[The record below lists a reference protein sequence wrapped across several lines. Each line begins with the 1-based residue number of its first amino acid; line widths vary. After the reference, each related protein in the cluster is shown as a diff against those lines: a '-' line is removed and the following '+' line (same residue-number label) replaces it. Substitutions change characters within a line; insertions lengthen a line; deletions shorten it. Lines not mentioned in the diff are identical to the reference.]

1 MKILVIQPLTTAQI
15 SEILALDR
23 LCFGGFWSQDAY
35 LREIDSPKSSLLAL
49 WVREIQQPGS
59 SSNFKHQDLQAVG
72 MGCLWSI
79 VEEAHITLLG
89 IHPDY
94 RRQGLGEFLL
104 CNLLKDAL
112 ERQLKWA
119 TLEVKTN
126 NSVAISLYEKFGFK
140 IVGKRQRYYQKT
152 GEDAF
157 VLWYKGLDKLEFQQN
172 LSHRQQ
178 KNRLRL
184 SRNYIFAEK

>member
-23 LCFGGFWSQDAY
+23 LCFGGFWSKEAY
-35 LREIDSPKSSLLAL
+35 VREIASPKSSLLAL
-49 WVREIQQPGS
+49 WVGKFNRANNS
-59 SSNFKHQDLQAVG
+59 LNFKHQDLQAVG
-72 MGCLWSI
+72 IGCLWSI

-94 RRQGLGEFLL
+94 RHQGLGELLL
-104 CNLLKDAL
+104 CTLLEDAIN
-112 ERQLKWA
+112 RQLQWA

-126 NSVAISLYEKFGFK
+126 NSAAISLYEKFEFK

-157 VLWYKGLDKLEFQQN
+157 VLWRKDLDKLEFKQN
-172 LSHRQQ
+172 LTHRQQ

-184 SRNYIFAEK
+184 AMNYIFT

>member
-35 LREIDSPKSSLLAL
+35 LREIASPKSSLLAL
-49 WVREIQQPGS
+49 WVREIQQPS
-59 SSNFKHQDLQAVG
+59 HSSNFKHQDLQAVG
-72 MGCLWSI
+72 IGCLWSI

-94 RRQGLGEFLL
+94 RCQGLGEFLL
-104 CNLLKDAL
+104 SILLEDAVN
-112 ERQLKWA
+112 RQLKWA

-140 IVGKRQRYYQKT
+140 IVGKRKRYYQKT

-172 LSHRQQ
+172 LTHRQQ

-184 SRNYIFAEK
+184 SRNYIFA